1 MSDRFE
7 HIANLLMGAAYA
19 DDDLDGRELET
30 VRKLLTEA
38 MGEEELPHDFEKKLL
53 LFDPEEHDVEQ
64 TVSAIDLGDDDMKIK
79 LLELIVAVHDSD
91 EVLDI
96 GEDEYVIEVA
106 EAMGL
111 PKDKYA
117 KLTLDVEL
125 VEAGKVL
132 KPPPLPSKD

>member
-7 HIANLLMGAAYA
+7 NIANLLMGAAYA

-38 MGEEELPHDFEKKLL
+38 MGDDELPHDLEAKLH
-53 LFDPEEHDVEQ
+53 LFDPEDHDVQ
-64 TVSAIDLGDDDMKIK
+64 ATIDAIDLPSEDMKIK
-79 LLELIVAVHDSD
+79 LLELVVAVHDSD
-91 EVLDI
+91 EVLDV

-111 PKDKYA
+111 PKAKYA
-117 KLTLDVEL
+117 SMTLDVEI

-132 KPPPLPSKD
+132 KPPPLPKR

>member
-7 HIANLLMGAAYA
+7 NIANLLMGAAYA

-38 MGEEELPHDFEKKLL
+38 IGDGELPHDLEAKLH
-53 LFDPEEHDVEQ
+53 LFDPEEHDVKA
-64 TVSAIDLGDDDMKIK
+64 TVDAIDLPNDDMKMK

-91 EVLDI
+91 EVLDV

-111 PKDKYA
+111 PKSKYA
-117 KLTLDVEL
+117 KMTLDVEL

-132 KPPPLPSKD
+132 APPPLPKR

>member
-7 HIANLLMGAAYA
+7 NIANLLMGAAYA

-38 MGEEELPHDFEKKLL
+38 MGEDELPADIESKLD
-53 LFDPEEHDVEQ
+53 LFDPDEFDVQE
-64 TVSAIDLGDDDMKIK
+64 TVDAIDLKDDDMKLK

-91 EVLDI
+91 EMLDV
-96 GEDEYVIEVA
+96 GEDEYVVEVA

-111 PKDKYA
+111 AKAKYQ
-117 KLTLDVEL
+117 KLTLDIEL

-132 KPPPLPSKD
+132 KPPPLPKK